1 MVRFLVVLLA
11 VFLAAFAGVMFSTC
25 IQGLVGGFLGLPE
38 KNEILKFLG
47 IGMGGVLLAIQ
58 AVMSYMR
65 AKAMEGAAKAQA
77 GATKQQAKANENAEK
92 GLRQERLKN
101 AIEHLGHESD
111 SVRLGGAYELFHL
124 AQDTESLRQT
134 ALDILCAHIRRTT
147 GEAEYRAKQK
157 SKPSEEIQSLL
168 TLLFVQ
174 EHEIFKGLHI
184 NLQGSCLNGANL
196 EKARLRGAILDKT
209 YLQRADL
216 CEAQLQGASL
226 WRAQLQGVRLTVAR
240 LQEAVL
246 LNAHL
251 WGADL
256 KGAQLHRANLGGA
269 RLQGVDLSWARL
281 YGATLFAN
289 VINGQPENGTQFQG
303 AILTEARLHGA
314 DLHKALLQGVV
325 SSGPKPSGG
334 FAERMMGSISRD
346 TDLSGVIFS
355 GGLSQEDVDSLVEG
369 LYDEGAKRLREKLTP
384 HIDKPESHELP
395 KYSGAITGA
404 YTAAEAEEWIASM
417 KGRCR
422 WPTKAPLKNHALLQK
437 HRHRDSRRLVAPPRR
452 RSDVDWASSS
462 KKRKRALYPGF

>member
-1 MVRFLVVLLA
+1 MIVRFLVVLLS
-11 VFLAAFAGVMFSTC
+11 VLLAAFVGVMFSDGVAEN
-25 IQGLVGGFLGLPE
+25 IGGYLGLIKKADASVP

-47 IGMGGVLLAIQ
+47 FSMGGILLVIQ
-58 AVMSYMR
+58 AALSYKR
-65 AKAMEGAAKAQA
+65 AKAMEDAANAQAKA
-77 GATKQQAKANENAEK
+77 TTEQAKANENAEM

-124 AQDTESLRQT
+124 AEETKELRRT
-134 ALDILCAHIRRTT
+134 AFDMLCAYIRRTT
-147 GEAEYRAKQK
+147 GETVYRENHE

-174 EHEIFKGLHI
+174 EHEVFKGLHI
-184 NLQGSCLNGANL
+184 NLQGSWLNGANL
-196 EKARLRGAILDKT
+196 EKARLRGAVLDKT

-216 CEAQLQGASL
+216 SEAQLQGAFL
-226 WRAQLQGVRLTVAR
+226 WRAQLQGARLTVAR

-303 AILTEARLHGA
+303 AILTEAWLHGA

-325 SSGPKPSGG
+325 SSGPQPSGG
-334 FAERMMGSISRD
+334 FIERMRGSISRD
-346 TDLSGVIFS
+346 TDLSGVIFE
-355 GGLSQEDVDSLVEG
+355 GGISQEDVDSLVDG
-369 LYDEGAKRLREKLTP
+369 LSDEGAKRLREKLTP
-384 HIDKPESHELP
+384 HIDKPASHELP
-395 KYSGAITGA
+395 KYSGAITGV
-404 YTAAEAEEWIASM
+404 YTKEEAEKWIAEY
-417 KGRCR
+417 K
-422 WPTKAPLKNHALLQK
+422 KAMSK
-437 HRHRDSRRLVAPPRR
+437 VPREET
-452 RSDVDWASSS
+452 DT
-462 KKRKRALYPGF
+462 GGEQ